1 MKSKADFF
9 KEYNV
14 DEENYNKCGLL
25 WTELSE
31 IYTDYI
37 MRTGSF
43 TTVSTSIAEILRTN
57 EEVHSVR
64 SRVKDPEHLIDKII
78 RKTIRKHLAGNT
90 DYKITVSNY
99 ETEITD
105 IVGIRVL
112 HLYKEQAGTIDQMIR
127 NTWDLQETPTIYY
140 RSGDI
145 QSEEINST
153 NDFELK
159 VHPDGYRSWHY
170 LISTQTTKK
179 PTIVEIQVRTIFEEG
194 WSEIDHRLRYPSQL
208 DNQLLNNQLLVL
220 NRLAGNADEMV
231 NSIIETLST
240 ITLISKEKEDKEQI
254 IKDLKFQLKNLNKD
268 IGEEKLQPINENIR
282 KLENTNNNSNFLKTA
297 IALNQMGETVT
308 NIGKFGI
315 KPEVIKLMESWG
327 KQIPTTSLGMNEN
340 KKEDN

>member
-1 MKSKADFF
+1 MKSKELFF
-9 KEYNV
+9 EEYNV
-14 DEENYNKCGLL
+14 DKENFNKCGLIWEDL
-25 WTELSE
+25 VE
-31 IYTDYI
+31 IYTDYKKLI
-37 MRTGSF
+37 ASY
-43 TTVSTSIAEILRTN
+43 TTVSATIAEILRTN

-99 ETEITD
+99 ETEVTD

-127 NTWDLQETPTIYY
+127 DTWDLQETPTIYY

-145 QSEEINST
+145 QSDEINST

-159 VHPDGYRSWHY
+159 VHPAGYRSWHY

-208 DNQLLNNQLLVL
+208 ENQLLNNQLLVL

-231 NSIIETLST
+231 NTIIETIST
-240 ITLISKEKEDKEQI
+240 IAYIRKEKEDQEGLI
-254 IKDLKFQLKNLNKD
+254 EDLKSKLESLNTD
-268 IGEEKLQPINENIR
+268 VGAEKLQPLSDSIR
-282 KLENTNNNSNFLKTA
+282 KLEETNNSYNLNGLRSLGEAVSNLSQISQLKIQPIDPVLLNA
-297 IALNQMGETVT
+297 LKNNVIAL
-308 NIGKFGI
+308 GI
-315 KPEVIKLMESWG
+315 AKNSDRDK
-327 KQIPTTSLGMNEN
+327 
-340 KKEDN
+340 